1 MNQLT
6 YSIIEVFISLV
17 VESVILSGIFSYL
30 TNRANEKQEQK
41 LQAEMLK
48 IEQQNKLI
56 FQEMSK
62 QAKEHRTDIINQIKE
77 SVGTNNAGPS

>member
-17 VESVILSGIFSYL
+17 VESTILAGLFSYL
-30 TNRANEKQEQK
+30 ANRANEKQEQK
-41 LQAEMLK
+41 LQVELTK

-56 FQEMSK
+56 FKEMTN
-62 QAKEHRTDIINQIKE
+62 QLQITRNDIISQIKE
-77 SVGTNNAGPS
+77 STKDAGLN

>member
-62 QAKEHRTDIINQIKE
+62 QATQHRTDIINQIKE

>member
-17 VESVILSGIFSYL
+17 VESTILAGVFSYL

-41 LQAEMLK
+41 LQIELTK

-56 FQEMSK
+56 FQEISK
-62 QAKEHRTDIINQIKE
+62 QSSQHRTDIINQIKE
-77 SVGTNNAGPS
+77 SVGKENVGPN